1 MDVERKRRSEAED
14 RRQDSGFTL
23 IESIVAMGLF
33 VGVVLLL
40 VSVFNEFLL
49 NDYSSKLDRAILI
62 AENEIQRV
70 EKSNVFESVD
80 RDTIGF
86 HITQTV
92 TMRERVV
99 LVDVAVSD
107 AQPKVEGPMT
117 QKKPQRQ
124 YIELT
129 KAFPA
134 R

>member
-1 MDVERKRRSEAED
+1 MDVVRKRRSEAED

-40 VSVFNEFLL
+40 VSVFNEFLM

-70 EKSNVFESVD
+70 EKSKVFESVN

-92 TMRERVV
+92 TAPETHPPPAELQNNVV

-107 AQPKVEGPMT
+107 ANNLK
-117 QKKPQRQ
+117 RQ